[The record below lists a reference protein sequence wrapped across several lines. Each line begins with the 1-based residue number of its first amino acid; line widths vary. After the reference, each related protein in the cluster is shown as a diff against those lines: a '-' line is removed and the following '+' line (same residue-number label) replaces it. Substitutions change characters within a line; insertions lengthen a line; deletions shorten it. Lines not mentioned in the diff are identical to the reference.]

1 MRFQIFRTKNLDQIK
16 EDAEAGTEGHL
27 KKSLG
32 AVDLISLGIGAIIGT
47 GIFAV
52 IGTAVAGGAGHVG
65 AGPAVTLSFIIT
77 AVACAFCALC
87 YAEFAALVPIS
98 GSAYTYSYAT
108 LGEIIAWIIGW
119 DLIIEYAVGNVA
131 VAIGWAAYFHQLM
144 QGLGIHIPAWLS
156 VDYRS
161 AHQAFQAAEELAR
174 SGGQLSLDLV
184 LPYEA
189 WKTHPTIL
197 GIPFIFNFLAI
208 IIVAAVTWIL
218 VIGIKESARANN
230 IMVALKVTILLFF
243 IVVGIKYVKPENWTP
258 FMPNGFAGV
267 WTGAS
272 LIFFSFIGF
281 DAISTAAEECK
292 NPGRDMPIG
301 IIGSLIICTLI
312 YIATAVVLTGIQ
324 PWHQL
329 GVADPL
335 AAAFAALGLNW
346 AAGIIALG
354 AVISMTAVL
363 LVFQLG
369 QPRIFFA
376 MSRDGLLPKYF
387 SRVHP
392 KFQTPHITTIWTGVV
407 VAAVAAVANI
417 NEIVELTNIGTL
429 FAFVLVCTG
438 IIILRVTDPNRHR
451 VFRTPLVPWVPLL
464 GIAMCVY
471 LMMGLPKI
479 TWIRFGVWLVAGL
492 VLYFTYGFWKS
503 RLRRREQALTK

>member
-1 MRFQIFRTKNLDQIK
+1 MPGIFRRKTLARVLQ
-16 EDAEAGTEGHL
+16 DAEIGSEGRSL

-32 AVDLISLGIGAIIGT
+32 PFDLLSLGVGAVIGT

-52 IGTAVAGGAGHVG
+52 IGTAAAGGAGHLG
-65 AGPAVTLSFIIT
+65 AGPAVSLSFVIT
-77 AVACAFCALC
+77 AVACTFCALC

-108 LGEIIAWIIGW
+108 LGELVAWIIGW

-131 VAIGWAAYFHQLM
+131 VAIAWAAYFHQLFE
-144 QGLGIHIPAWLS
+144 GIGMHIPAWIS

-161 AHQAFQAAEELAR
+161 AVQAADAVAG
-174 SGGQLSLDLV
+174 SGGEISAAYA

-189 WKTHPTIL
+189 WLNHPTIL
-197 GIPFIFNFLAI
+197 GIPVILNLLAAI
-208 IIVAAVTWIL
+208 VVAAVTWLL
-218 VIGIKESARANN
+218 VIGIKESVRANN
-230 IMVALKVTILLFF
+230 IMVVTKVVILLFF
-243 IVVGIKYVKPENWTP
+243 IGVGAMYVKPENWTP

-272 LIFFSFIGF
+272 LIFFAFIGF

-301 IIGSLIICTLI
+301 IIGSLVICTII
-312 YIATAVVLTGIQ
+312 YIATSFVLTGVE
-324 PWHQL
+324 PWHEL

-335 AAAFAALGLNW
+335 AAVFANAGLDW
-346 AAGIIALG
+346 AAGIVSLG
-354 AVISMTAVL
+354 AVVSMTAVL

-369 QPRIFFA
+369 QPRIFFS

-387 SRVHP
+387 AKVHP
-392 KFQTPHITTIWTGVV
+392 KYQTPHTTTIWTGIV
-407 VAAVAAVANI
+407 VAAISAVANI

-429 FAFVLVCTG
+429 FAFVLVCIG
-438 IIILRVTDPNRHR
+438 IIILRVTDPETPR
-451 VFRTPLVPWVPLL
+451 VFRTPLVPLVPLL
-464 GIAMCVY
+464 GVAMCIY
-471 LMMGLPKI
+471 LMLGLPAV
-479 TWIRFGVWLVAGL
+479 TWIRFGVWLAAGL

-503 RLRRREQALTK
+503 RLRGER